1 MGDRWVSTINQFGL
15 SSKNWGI
22 KRIPEIFTV
31 ESFYKQLDG
40 DNENNGNRYGR
51 QRNRQEW
58 PLFFFAWEACREY
71 ILTINMLK
79 RRGKCMVNRCFMC
92 KLIRNYVAWMSTDLQ
107 ILDNDLRI
115 FGNKLGNSWFG
126 ESWNMG
132 MDKFMQKE
140 KQFYAHSIIGLMGS
154 MKREI
159 FKIFWRN

>member
-1 MGDRWVSTINQFGL
+1 
-15 SSKNWGI
+15 
-22 KRIPEIFTV
+22 
-31 ESFYKQLDG
+31 
-40 DNENNGNRYGR
+40 
-51 QRNRQEW
+51 
-58 PLFFFAWEACREY
+58 
-71 ILTINMLK
+71 
-79 RRGKCMVNRCFMC
+79 
-92 KLIRNYVAWMSTDLQ
+92 MSTDLQ